1 MFAYSIIYRV
11 FPKDR
16 IEIVSRILP
25 IRVDKLQDLDFWK
38 PTGGLPTYIA
48 VYVRYISYI
57 GENFKEES
65 NLDFPPF
72 CVENESEKVMD
83 IFEERDFLTNL
94 GKEREMP
101 EDLEKYL
108 SWLNGYMKNP
118 LEEKDIDVV
127 IH

>member
-1 MFAYSIIYRV
+1 VQARKQYTLN
-11 FPKDR
+11 
-16 IEIVSRILP
+16 E
-25 IRVDKLQDLDFWK
+25 
-38 PTGGLPTYIA
+38 
-48 VYVRYISYI
+48 VRAMI
-57 GENFKEES
+57 GENFREES

-72 CVENESEKVMD
+72 CVQNESEKVMD
-83 IFEERDFLTNL
+83 VFEERDFLTNL

-118 LEEKDIDVV
+118 LEEKDIDIV